1 MSKAKEALHK
11 LLDVFQNPDR
21 LTGTLAVTFIRR
33 ESDRPID
40 RWSWGNRILA
50 WLEGTEDARTFNQW
64 KEAGRSI
71 KKGSHAFYILAPVT
85 IKTRDK
91 DEDDEDEGRYRLV
104 GFKGIPV
111 FRIEDTEG
119 DPVPEVPLPP
129 LPPLHEVAEAW
140 GIPIRF
146 APAPFSGLV
155 NEHGHF
161 SLTRNEIVLRVEN
174 PEVFFH
180 ELVHAA
186 DHRNH
191 ELVGGQDPDQETV
204 AEVGAAVLARL
215 YSQPIDK
222 TAWEHVKY
230 YQGDP
235 AEAVRRL
242 LPRIEEAL
250 TMITKT
256 KEAIAV

>member
-1 MSKAKEALHK
+1 MSKAKEALKK
-11 LLDVFQNPDR
+11 LLDLFEDPDK

-33 ESDRPID
+33 EGDRPID

-71 KKGSHAFYILAPVT
+71 KKGAHAFYILGPVT
-85 IKTRDK
+85 VKEK
-91 DEDDEDEGRYRLV
+91 KDDEEEERYRLV

-111 FRIEDTEG
+111 FKVEDTEG
-119 DPVPEVPLPP
+119 DPVPEIPVPP

-140 GIPIRF
+140 NIPIRY
-146 APAPFSGLV
+146 APGEGY
-155 NEHGHF
+155 EHGHY
-161 SLTRNEIVLRVEN
+161 SLTRKEIVLEVEN

-186 DHRNH
+186 DGRNYK
-191 ELVGGQDPDQETV
+191 LVGGQDPDQETV

-222 TAWEHVKY
+222 TAWEYVKY

-242 LPRIEEAL
+242 LPRIEQAL
-250 TMITKT
+250 IMITQT